1 MLVRSV
7 AAICIVAGYALG
19 QGNLGGLTGRVTDI
33 SGASVPEASV
43 QIRNLETGQETRAG
57 TSSDGAF
64 VASSLAPGMYR
75 MSVSKTGFRTTVRE
89 TVLVSTATVTT
100 ADFVLELGA
109 TSESVTVSGG
119 DVQLQ
124 TTSAEIGT
132 VMPTKSILDLPI
144 SMGGAATTGA
154 TGRRQ
159 IENFMFLTP
168 GVTGTQWN
176 KSING
181 APGFSQQVLIDGID
195 MQNIGAPG
203 FIAEASPPYEAVE
216 EFKVQNTLYPAE
228 FGGGFGVMNFTMRSG
243 TNTYHGGLFAF
254 FRNEALDSRTF
265 FGGSRKALLRQN
277 ELGGTFGGPIVL
289 PKYNGRDKTFFFFAY
304 SRFDLRGGVPVGAF
318 VTLPT
323 ALQRAGNFSDYPFPI
338 YDPATTA
345 ADGRGGFQRDPFPN
359 NQIPTS
365 RISGVAQRVLP
376 LIPQPDL
383 PAFFNN
389 YLSRQ
394 NQPSTDH
401 DWSLK
406 IDHQLSSNQRVSG
419 AYWWVRGETTI
430 NGAVAGELNPGFR
443 VTPTTASGL
452 RLNHSYTIG
461 PTLLNRLGFGYTP
474 TSPTWSRWLLDPREG
489 NKILRIPGIS
499 ETSRGF
505 PILNFAGPTP
515 YAGLGNSAN
524 NGTDPQF
531 FQNWSVADDVSWVK
545 GSHQFKFGGSFRY
558 RRMTVQDRRNEGG
571 TFNFNALSTS
581 QPNSADFAR
590 FGNPFA
596 SFLLGEVYS
605 ASAAVPAPTRQY
617 NDQSFAIYAEDVFK
631 ISSRLTI
638 SVGLRYELPFYVRE
652 REGII
657 SFMDRSRLNPAA
669 GNRPGA
675 LVFLGDGD
683 GRTGSNEIIPPYRLG
698 FSPRLAITY
707 SLDPRTVI
715 RTGYGIFRV
724 ETAVGRMNSC
734 QFWCSGFGLQP
745 SYTSTDSGVTSA
757 FVLDRGF
764 PANPVPPPIFD
775 PSLNNNG
782 SVTMINENANR
793 MALSQ
798 SWTFAIQR
806 ELPFGI
812 NLDLAYVGTKSSG
825 TWTGLS
831 VPNQLHPR
839 YLSLG
844 QTLNAGITSPAAS
857 AANIPLPYP
866 GFTGSVAQALRAF
879 PQFTNVDDVYQP
891 TGYNFYN
898 SIQFRAQKRHSSG
911 LSFLVAYTLAKNV
924 GFPGGDIFGDVGGGG
939 AARGI
944 DTFNRS
950 LEKSIVGSDQTH
962 VLITSWSYDLP
973 FGRGKAF
980 LGGAGRVWNA
990 LVGGWAF
997 NAIQTYR
1004 SGTTIAVGGGPA
1016 LPLFGGGNRPNW
1028 VSADVRS
1035 PVSMGSFDPARDRYL
1050 NITAFSQPPLFTI
1063 GNAPPRMPHVRTPAF
1078 LNEDFSIFKN
1088 VRFTEAL
1095 ALQLRGEFYN
1105 VMNRVVFGGPAANV
1119 NNPATFGII
1128 ASQANTPRLIQL
1140 GAKIIF

>member
-1 MLVRSV
+1 MGLKYSVLTLVLLTN
-7 AAICIVAGYALG
+7 AFA
-19 QGNLGGLTGRVTDI
+19 QGNLGGLTGRVTDS
-33 SGASVPEASV
+33 SGAAIPEASI
-43 QIRNLETGQETRAG
+43 QIRNLETGQESRAG

-64 VASSLAPGMYR
+64 LASSLAPGLYR
-75 MSVSKTGFRTTVRE
+75 VAVSRTGFSTAVRE
-89 TVLVSTATVTT
+89 SVLVSTATVTT
-100 ADFVLELGA
+100 VDFSLTVGA
-109 TSESVTVSGG
+109 TTESVTISGG

-124 TTSAEIGT
+124 TTSAELGT
-132 VMPTKSILDLPI
+132 VLPTKAILDLPI

-243 TNTYHGGLFAF
+243 TNAFHGGLFEF

-277 ELGGTFGGPIVL
+277 EFGGTLGGPVVL

-304 SRFDLRGGVPVGAF
+304 SRFELRGGVPVGAF

-323 ALQRAGNFSDYPFPI
+323 VLQRSGNFSDYPFPI
-338 YDPATTA
+338 FDPATTA
-345 ADGRGGFQRDPFPN
+345 PDGNGAFQRTPFPN
-359 NQIPTS
+359 NQIPSS
-365 RISGVAQRVLP
+365 RISGVAQRTLP

-383 PAFFNN
+383 PTFFNN

-394 NQPSTDH
+394 NQPSTDN
-401 DWSLK
+401 DWSVK
-406 IDHQLSSNQRVSG
+406 IDHQINSNQRLSG
-419 AYWWVRGETTI
+419 AYWWVRGETSI

-452 RLNHSYTIG
+452 RLNHSYTIT
-461 PTLLNRLGFGYTP
+461 PTLLNRVGFGYTP
-474 TSPTWSRWLLDPREG
+474 TSPTWSRWLLDEREG
-489 NKILRIPGIS
+489 NKVLRIPGIS
-499 ETSRGF
+499 EASRGY
-505 PILNFAGPTP
+505 PILTFAGPTS
-515 YAGLGNSAN
+515 YASLGNSAN

-531 FQNWSVADDVSWVK
+531 FQNWSAADDVAWVK
-545 GSHQFKFGGSFRY
+545 GAHQFKFGGSFRY

-581 QPNSADFAR
+581 QPNSVDFAR

-617 NDQSFAIYAEDVFK
+617 NDQFLAAYFEDVFK
-631 ISSRLTI
+631 ISSRLTV
-638 SVGLRYELPFYVRE
+638 SLGLRYELPFYVRE

-657 SFMDRSRLNPAA
+657 SFLDRARPNPAA
-669 GNRPGA
+669 GNRPGG
-675 LVFLGDGD
+675 LVFLGEGA
-683 GRTGSNEIIPPYRLG
+683 GRTGSNEIIPGYNLG

-707 SLDPRTVI
+707 ALDRKTVI

-745 SYTSTDSGVTSA
+745 SYTTTNSGITSA
-757 FVLDRGF
+757 FSLDGGF
-764 PANPVPPPIFD
+764 PANPVLPPVFD
-775 PSLNNNG
+775 PALNNNG
-782 SVTMINENANR
+782 SVTLINENANR

-806 ELPFGI
+806 ELPVGI
-812 NLDLAYVGTKSSG
+812 NLDVAYVGTKSSG

-831 VPNQLHPR
+831 VPNQLHPD

-844 QTLNAGITSPAAS
+844 QTLNASITSTAAI
-857 AANIPLPYP
+857 AANIPLPYA
-866 GFTGSVAQALRAF
+866 GFTGSVAQALRPF
-879 PQFTNVDDVYQP
+879 PQYTNIDDVYQP

-898 SIQFRAQKRHSSG
+898 SLQLRAQKRHSSG
-911 LSFLVAYTLAKNV
+911 LSFLVAYTLAKNI

-944 DTFNRS
+944 DTFNRK

-973 FGRGKAF
+973 FGRGKRF
-980 LGGAGRVWNA
+980 FSSKGRVVNA
-990 LVGGWAF
+990 FAGGWAL

-1004 SGTTIAVGGGPA
+1004 SATTIAVGGGPA

-1035 PVSMGSFDPARDRYL
+1035 AVSMADFDPARDRYL
-1050 NITAFSQPPLFTI
+1050 NLSAFSQPPLFTI
-1063 GNAPPRMPHVRTPAF
+1063 GNAPPRMPHVRGPAF
-1078 LNEDFSIFKN
+1078 LNEDFSVFKN
-1088 VRFTEAL
+1088 VRFTESV
-1095 ALQLRGEFYN
+1095 ALQIRGEAYN
-1105 VMNRVVFGGPAANV
+1105 VLNRVVFGGPAANI

-1128 ASQANTPRLIQL
+1128 GSQANTPRLIQL